1 MIRLLRRRTK
11 QNVQGISD
19 NLRNRPFLREYDVGH
34 ACKIIVEKRTK
45 YGRFQRLY
53 KSSEARNIA
62 EKGRDLTT
70 LSAEI
75 NGTGVVCQALG
86 NVR

>member
-1 MIRLLRRRTK
+1 MIRLFARSTK
-11 QNVQGISD
+11 QHMQCISD
-19 NLRNRPFLREYDVGH
+19 DLRERAIVREYNVGH
-34 ACKIIVEKRTK
+34 ACKIVVEERAKD
-45 YGRFQRLY
+45 GRFQRLH
-53 KSSEARNIA
+53 KSSEARNVA
-62 EKGRDLTT
+62 EKGRDLTA